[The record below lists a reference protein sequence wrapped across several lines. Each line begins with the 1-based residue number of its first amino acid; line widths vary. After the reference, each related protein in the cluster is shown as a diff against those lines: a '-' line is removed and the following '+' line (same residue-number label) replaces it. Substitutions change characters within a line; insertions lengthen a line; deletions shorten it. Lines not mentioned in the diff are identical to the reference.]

1 MLCPAVCRS
10 LALSVTEVVCTTD
23 LLYAL
28 FSDNTSQDTFPVPVL
43 YNDGVHSCRHSRVWM
58 LHNTYAL

>member
-1 MLCPAVCRS
+1 MLCPAACRS
-10 LALSVTEVVCTTD
+10 PALSGTEAVYTTD

-28 FSDNTSQDTFPVPVL
+28 SSDNTSQDTFPAPVL
-43 YNDGVHSCRHSRVWM
+43 YNDDVHSCRHSRVWM

>member
-28 FSDNTSQDTFPVPVL
+28 FSDNTSQDTLPVPIL
-43 YNDGVHSCRHSRVWM
+43 YNDDVHSCRYSRV
-58 LHNTYAL
+58 